1 MTEDLHKGD
10 NIPIGGKM
18 SKLIEKLQLISAAA
32 EPMGF
37 RAALTVPK
45 RQSMLLVA
53 SLPCG
58 DAEAAACAQDS
69 ADAVLVSIEDLK
81 AEAKALKQMASAWAG
96 IPWGA
101 WLETATGDGIRQLQA
116 MGCDFIVFDAARTAA
131 SALPEAEIGRVLKID
146 PSLADGLVRTID
158 QLPVDGALLSPGSES
173 PFLSVHLLMICQR
186 LASMVR
192 KPLVVATPSAV
203 TDSDVESLWQAG
215 VDGVVVS
222 LETQGQRAKL
232 LELRQAIDG
241 LPPPAKHRGE
251 LEALLPCVGE
261 AGAELEEEEI

>member
-1 MTEDLHKGD
+1 LTEDLHKGD

-69 ADAVLVSIEDLK
+69 ADAVLVSIGDLK

>member
-1 MTEDLHKGD
+1 
-10 NIPIGGKM
+10 M

-37 RAALTVPK
+37 RAALTVSK

-69 ADAVLVSIEDLK
+69 ADAVLVSIGNLK
-81 AEAKALKQMASAWAG
+81 AEAKALKQMVSAWAD

-101 WLETATGDGIRQLQA
+101 WLETATGDGIRQLQK

-131 SALPEAEIGRVLKID
+131 SALPEEEIGRVLKID

-158 QLPVDGALLSPGSES
+158 ELPVDGALLSPGSES
-173 PFLSVHLLMICQR
+173 PFLSVHLLMVCQR
-186 LASMVR
+186 LASIVR
-192 KPLVVATPSAV
+192 KPLLLAAPSAV

-215 VDGVVVS
+215 VDGLVIR

-232 LELRQAIDG
+232 LELRQAIDD
-241 LPPPAKHRGE
+241 LPPAVKRQRGE
-251 LEALLPCVGE
+251 VEALLPCVGE
-261 AGAELEEEEI
+261 ADAELEEEEI

>member
-1 MTEDLHKGD
+1 
-10 NIPIGGKM
+10 M

-58 DAEAAACAQDS
+58 DAKTAACAQDS

-96 IPWGA
+96 IPWGV
-101 WLETATGDGIRQLQA
+101 WLETATGDGIRQLQE

-131 SALPEAEIGRVLKID
+131 SALPEGEIGT
-146 PSLADGLVRTID
+146 LADGLVRTID

-173 PFLSVHLLMICQR
+173 PFLSVYLLMICQR

-222 LETQGQRAKL
+222 LETQGQGAKL
-232 LELRQAIDG
+232 LKLRQAIDG

-261 AGAELEEEEI
+261 AGAELEEEET